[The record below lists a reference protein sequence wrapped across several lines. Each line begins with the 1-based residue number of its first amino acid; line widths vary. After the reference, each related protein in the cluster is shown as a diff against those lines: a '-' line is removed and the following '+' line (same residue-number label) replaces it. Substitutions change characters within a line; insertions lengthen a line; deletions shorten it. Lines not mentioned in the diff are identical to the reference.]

1 MAIFISSCYFQPKK
15 QPTPEVFPFRKTIED
30 FSSGK
35 GRGYGGSFMMK
46 KGCMPPSIFRHSGPA
61 RSVGCR
67 NLWKFLQGV
76 PHLRHPGFGPPP
88 HPCSAHRL
96 HTRHSDSA
104 PFPHSRHP
112 GFLAQP
118 KRPGSSVQEA
128 RMQSQVARSSTPF
141 PVAKGNVHEIK
152 AKTIEDPG
160 LPAWQRETG
169 MTGVE

>member
-1 MAIFISSCYFQPKK
+1 MEMHCHSARFSTSYPPRKFFIQKNYPGSRIQENRAQITDDRRIHSH
-15 QPTPEVFPFRKTIED
+15 FPLPHT
-30 FSSGK
+30 
-35 GRGYGGSFMMK
+35 
-46 KGCMPPSIFRHSGPA
+46 RHSGPA